1 MPPAVR
7 ALCKGE
13 TKIDGFLAPGHVAVI
28 TGEGPWHQLAA
39 AQGLPFVISGFT
51 GEELLCSLYALVHSA
66 GQGVCK
72 NLYPAAVR
80 PEGNPAA
87 RALVDRYFEPTDA
100 AWRGLGI
107 LPGSGLVLRPQ
118 YQHLDAGS
126 AQLTTD
132 AAAQSGCRCAQVITG
147 AIPPTACPL
156 FGTACTPGTP
166 RGACMV
172 SGEGSCHNAYLN
184 HRM

>member
-1 MPPAVR
+1 MYDELTEVDI
-7 ALCKGE
+7 KKMQE
-13 TKIDGFLAPGHVAVI
+13 EIDHRI
-28 TGEGPWHQLAA
+28 
-39 AQGLPFVISGFT
+39 
-51 GEELLCSLYALVHSA
+51 
-66 GQGVCK
+66 
-72 NLYPAAVR
+72 
-80 PEGNPAA
+80 
-87 RALVDRYFEPTDA
+87 
-100 AWRGLGI
+100 
-107 LPGSGLVLRPQ
+107 LVLRPQ